1 MIERDAATVPVVIS
15 PSESML
21 ELFLRTGRWP
31 RRVPL
36 MPIISDRYEPP
47 EERETCYGLAAALL
61 RR

>member
-1 MIERDAATVPVVIS
+1 MFNHDAATVPVVIS

-31 RRVPL
+31 KRVPL

-47 EERETCYGLAAALL
+47 EEREASYGLAAALL

>member
-1 MIERDAATVPVVIS
+1 MTNLEAATVPVVIS

-31 RRVPL
+31 KRLPL
-36 MPIISDRYEPP
+36 MPMLSDRYEPP
-47 EERETCYGLAAALL
+47 EEREADYGLAAPLL